1 MFSNNTVSIIKC
13 FYPILFFMKTS
24 FIILAL
30 FTTGLLHGQLPTE
43 FFKGRTTGILPFLK
57 YGLGEDRLGGTK
69 LTYLDT
75 GIVLKVVDSIRNDY
89 KVQLSQGHFAYLPKR
104 YFVRND
110 SIPTKPMHL
119 TASARVYGDEQFD
132 YVTLQLDERLPY
144 RSMQQVNSSKI
155 IVDVFGVTTN
165 TNWITQLKSAK
176 TIKNFY
182 YEQLEDDVFRMTIEL
197 NNDQHWGYSIN
208 YNRNTLIVKV
218 KRPPAK
224 LKAKDL
230 VIVLDAGHGGAHIG
244 AKGLSGIQEKDYT
257 LLITKEIEK
266 YLRKKNVSV
275 HMTRTED
282 STMEMP
288 ERINTAKQVNPDLL
302 LSIHLNSSSNKTVKG
317 VSTYYRHIG
326 FKPVSTFILDRMLDL
341 DLNNFGNIGS
351 FNFSLNGPT
360 DYNNCLLEVAFLSN
374 ADDEKR
380 IMDPDFHKKVAKQ
393 VYKGLKDWMKSIR

>member
-1 MFSNNTVSIIKC
+1 MR
-13 FYPILFFMKTS
+13 TS
-24 FIILAL
+24 FFILGL
-30 FTTGLLHGQLPTE
+30 FATSLLYGQMPAE
-43 FFKGRTTGILPFLK
+43 VIKGRTTGILPFLK
-57 YGLGEDRLGGTK
+57 HGLGEDRLGGSK

-75 GIVLKVVDSIRNDY
+75 GIVLKVVDSIHNDY
-89 KVQLSQGHFAYLPKR
+89 KIQLSKSHFAYLPKR
-104 YFVRND
+104 FFEKND
-110 SIPTKPMHL
+110 SIPIKPMHL

-155 IVDVFGVTTN
+155 IIDVFGVTTN
-165 TNWITQLKSAK
+165 TNWITQLPSAK

-182 YEQLEDDVFRMTIEL
+182 YEQLEDDVFRMIIEL
-197 NNDQHWGYSIN
+197 KNDQHWGYSIT
-208 YNRNTLIVKV
+208 YNKNTLSVKV

-224 LKAKDL
+224 LKARDL
-230 VIVLDAGHGGAHIG
+230 VLVLDAGHGGSNTG
-244 AKGLSGIQEKDYT
+244 AKGESGILEKDYT

-275 HMTRTED
+275 HMTRTID
-282 STMEMP
+282 TTVDMP
-288 ERINTAKQVNPDLL
+288 ERIMKANQVNPDLL

-326 FKPVSTFILDRMLDL
+326 FKHVSTFILDRMLDL
-341 DLNNFGNIGS
+341 DLSNFGNIGS
-351 FNFSLNGPT
+351 FNFTLNGPT

-374 ADDEKR
+374 AEDEKR
-380 IMDPDFHKKVAKQ
+380 IMDPGFHKKIAKQ